1 MFDKIACSNANS
13 LWGAV
18 VAEVLQRLG
27 LRVVVISPGSRSTP
41 LTFAL
46 ARHSQIETVPVLD
59 ERSASFF
66 ALGLARRT
74 NIPVA
79 LVSTSGTAVA
89 NFFPAVIEAHE
100 SRVPLLVLT
109 ADRPP
114 EMRNCRAGQT
124 IDQVKIYGKY
134 PSFQAEL
141 AMPSGRLEHLRHLR
155 QTLVYAWERT
165 QFPFRGP
172 VHLNFPFS
180 EPLSPETNDSKIE
193 INDGVKHAAFFSQV
207 RSPMKVVVELPKT
220 EIEQTISELTETK
233 KGLIVIGPHCP
244 VDAEEF
250 ADSIGKISRFLNW
263 PVMVDALGPLR
274 NFAKFNPF
282 LISNYDSILRNK
294 GYAKLLSPECVLSV
308 GPLPTSKVLRA
319 WLDKGDAKTWLVDCG
334 PDNVDSLH
342 RGTIPLRIP
351 VETLAG
357 SFDRGPNRNHGFLK
371 AWMGFEKTAHRKII
385 KRMQTCTFNFE
396 GRVAYTLSKALPR
409 RAVLIVAN
417 SMSVRDMEYFWQ
429 PNNSRIKVYCNRGA
443 NGIDGT
449 LSTAIGIAHGGGR
462 CFLLTGD
469 LAFLHDINALLLA
482 KNFTGWLTIV
492 LVNNQG
498 GGIFENLPIAAYDP
512 PFEDHFAMPQNVDF
526 SKIAIAFGIGYER
539 VKSMKSLPELLI
551 KKSQSKIRILEMK
564 TDRKRDT
571 KFRRD
576 LLEEIAEELGNHRVS

>member
-1 MFDKIACSNANS
+1 M
-13 LWGAV
+13 
-18 VAEVLQRLG
+18 
-27 LRVVVISPGSRSTP
+27 
-41 LTFAL
+41 
-46 ARHSQIETVPVLD
+46 
-59 ERSASFF
+59 
-66 ALGLARRT
+66 
-74 NIPVA
+74 
-79 LVSTSGTAVA
+79 A

-220 EIEQTISELTETK
+220 EIEQTISELKETK

-308 GPLPTSKVLRA
+308 GPLHTSKVLRA
-319 WLDKGDAKTWLVDCG
+319 W
-334 PDNVDSLH
+334 
-342 RGTIPLRIP
+342 
-351 VETLAG
+351 
-357 SFDRGPNRNHGFLK
+357 
-371 AWMGFEKTAHRKII
+371 
-385 KRMQTCTFNFE
+385 
-396 GRVAYTLSKALPR
+396 
-409 RAVLIVAN
+409 
-417 SMSVRDMEYFWQ
+417 
-429 PNNSRIKVYCNRGA
+429 
-443 NGIDGT
+443 
-449 LSTAIGIAHGGGR
+449 
-462 CFLLTGD
+462 
-469 LAFLHDINALLLA
+469 
-482 KNFTGWLTIV
+482 
-492 LVNNQG
+492 
-498 GGIFENLPIAAYDP
+498 
-512 PFEDHFAMPQNVDF
+512 
-526 SKIAIAFGIGYER
+526 
-539 VKSMKSLPELLI
+539 
-551 KKSQSKIRILEMK
+551 
-564 TDRKRDT
+564 
-571 KFRRD
+571 
-576 LLEEIAEELGNHRVS
+576 

>member
-46 ARHSQIETVPVLD
+46 ARHSKIETVPVLD

-66 ALGLARRT
+66 ALGLARRS

-193 INDGVKHAAFFSQV
+193 INDGVIHAAFFSQV

-220 EIEQTISELTETK
+220 EIEQTISELKETK

-443 NGIDGT
+443 
-449 LSTAIGIAHGGGR
+449 
-462 CFLLTGD
+462 
-469 LAFLHDINALLLA
+469 LLLA

-551 KKSQSKIRILEMK
+551 KKSQSKIRILEMM

-576 LLEEIAEELGNHRVS
+576 LLEEIAEELENHRVS